1 MAALQKVEFAEGL
14 FGYEVGPKT
23 APAIV
28 VIQEWWG
35 VNQTIKDHAAY
46 LAEELGFRCLVPDLY
61 KGTVAVEVLEA
72 EHNMNNL
79 DFPNAVKELSAAATY
94 LKATG
99 SPKVGV
105 IGFCMGGAL
114 SLASIEHAADVSA
127 GVVCYGLPPSAICD
141 PSKVTK
147 PVQGHF
153 GEKDNLVGFSDAESA
168 KKVEATI
175 KAAGNAAAEFHIYS
189 EVGHA
194 FLNSTPAPH
203 ASFDARQATQG
214 FPPYRK
220 DQASLA
226 WGRIKAFFQEH
237 IAAEE

>member
-14 FGYEVGPKT
+14 FGYEVGEKS
-23 APAIV
+23 APGIV

-35 VNQTIKDHAAY
+35 VNDTIKEHAAY
-46 LAEELGFRCLVPDLY
+46 LAQELGFRCLVPDLY
-61 KGTVAVEVLEA
+61 KGTVAVEVMEA
-72 EHNMNNL
+72 EHNMSSL
-79 DFPNAVKELSAAATY
+79 DFPNAVKELSTAATY
-94 LKATG
+94 LKTTG
-99 SPKVGV
+99 SPKIGV

-127 GVVCYGLPPSAICD
+127 GVVCYGLPPGAICE
-141 PSKVTK
+141 PSKVCK

-153 GEKDNLVGFSDAESA
+153 GEKDNLTGFSDPESA

-175 KAAGNAAAEFHIYS
+175 KGGGNSDVEFFIYP

-203 ASFDARQATQG
+203 ASFEVRQEKQG
-214 FPPYRK
+214 FPPYHK
-220 DQASLA
+220 DQATVA
-226 WGRIKAFFQEH
+226 WGRITDFFKKH
-237 IAAEE
+237 LAKEE